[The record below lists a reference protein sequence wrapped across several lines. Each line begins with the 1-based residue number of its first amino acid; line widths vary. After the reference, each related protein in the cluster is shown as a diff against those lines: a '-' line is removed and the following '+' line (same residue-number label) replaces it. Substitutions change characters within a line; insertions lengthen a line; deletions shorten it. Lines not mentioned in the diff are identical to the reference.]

1 MTSEIVLAIIGGSGL
16 YNIPAL
22 QNIETYDV
30 DTPYGKPSSPIRI
43 GLLGQKKVA
52 FLARHGLGH
61 VINPSEVNYRANIYA
76 LKMLGAPRILAIS
89 ACGSLRDDFSPGHIV
104 IPNQLLD
111 FTNQRDR
118 SFFGEGLVVHIST
131 ADPFCPDLSA
141 LAARAA
147 LQAGGA
153 IHPTGKLITIEGPR
167 FSTKFESN
175 LFRSWG
181 LDIIGMTTSPEAF
194 LAREA
199 EMCYATMAHVTDYDS
214 WHSSEKPVTVDM
226 VIRTLNHNTA
236 LAQSAI
242 ETMVELLPVEQ
253 TCHCSQALE
262 GAVITDIAS
271 ISPAIR
277 QKYQLLISKYL
288 ES

>member
-1 MTSEIVLAIIGGSGL
+1 MQEAVRNAMGNMLLASIL
-16 YNIPAL
+16 YLPVSILFFHSPAL
-22 QNIETYDV
+22 V
-30 DTPYGKPSSPIRI
+30 HWYGVPVVRSLFFSA
-43 GLLGQKKVA
+43 VA
-52 FLARHGLGH
+52 VLR
-61 VINPSEVNYRANIYA
+61 NT
-76 LKMLGAPRILAIS
+76 GA
-89 ACGSLRDDFSPGHIV
+89 
-104 IPNQLLD
+104 
-111 FTNQRDR
+111 
-118 SFFGEGLVVHIST
+118 FFVYFMGWTMV
-131 ADPFCPDLSA
+131 
-141 LAARAA
+141 
-147 LQAGGA
+147 
-153 IHPTGKLITIEGPR
+153 
-167 FSTKFESN
+167 
-175 LFRSWG
+175 
-181 LDIIGMTTSPEAF
+181 GMTASPEVF

-199 EMCYATMAHVTDYDS
+199 EICYATMAHVTDYDS